1 MAYVI
6 TKPCIG
12 TKDRSCVEV
21 CPVDCFY
28 DIRKKTINSKYGVD
42 PKEITW
48 EDGYDVAFG
57 GDDDGDKN
65 KDWGMLIIHPDECI
79 NCGACE
85 TECPVEAIYE
95 DSSVVEKEFITF
107 AETESAALTDEQL
120 EKSRCTTRPAR

>member
-28 DIRKKTINSKYGVD
+28 DIRKKKINTQYGVEAQ
-42 PKEITW
+42 PITW
-48 EDGYDVAFG
+48 ADSYSVAFDDND
-57 GDDDGDKN
+57 GDDDKK
-65 KDWGMLIIHPDECI
+65 KDLGMLVIHPDECI

-95 DSSVVEKEFITF
+95 DSLKKLNLKPEVFYLGTS
-107 AETESAALTDEQL
+107 
-120 EKSRCTTRPAR
+120 